1 MIHDGV
7 AAVDDAGI
15 VPPLIEH
22 AQVDPQHRR
31 IIDAPGYR
39 LYMQLGVSYQC
50 FQRMRDNQVR
60 SISLKNIDALRQIF
74 GCTPNDLFL
83 FTDGTA

>member
-1 MIHDGV
+1 MV
-7 AAVDDAGI
+7 
-15 VPPLIEH
+15 
-22 AQVDPQHRR
+22 R
-31 IIDAPGYR
+31 IRIQELLDERGKSGYR